1 MREIELRESVV
12 SDYKEE
18 RTTSSKSRGT
28 GTIFTPV
35 IEVNKPDEK
44 NTEGEYE
51 VNAIKQHKARQG

>member
-1 MREIELRESVV
+1 MTVREGVV

-18 RTTSSKSRGT
+18 KSASSKSRGT
-28 GTIFTPV
+28 GSIFTPV
-35 IEVNKPDEK
+35 IEADKTDEK